1 VEQDTAP
8 AHTEVVSSSLLN
20 VVSSLLFVGLMLFLM
35 KLARQGGSY
44 WESKDGKRSIC
55 RMQLMDDEG
64 NWKRVRIVVDF
75 GSNAVL
81 VTARGRNSNA
91 YSGAWRVIG
100 HAHQSQRVDVDD
112 TENVFAIAHTSNEDK
127 LAMLR
132 LPTGSKCAAV
142 VSDRITR

>member
-1 VEQDTAP
+1 
-8 AHTEVVSSSLLN
+8 
-20 VVSSLLFVGLMLFLM
+20 
-35 KLARQGGSY
+35 
-44 WESKDGKRSIC
+44 
-55 RMQLMDDEG
+55 MDDEG

-132 LPTGSKCAAV
+132 LPTDSKCAAV

>member
-1 VEQDTAP
+1 
-8 AHTEVVSSSLLN
+8 VSSSLLN
-20 VVSSLLFVGLMLFLM
+20 IVSSLLFIGMLIVLMRLT
-35 KLARQGGSY
+35 RRGSGY

-75 GSNAVL
+75 GSNAAL

-112 TENVFAIAHTSNEDK
+112 TENVFAMAHASNEDK

-132 LPTGSKCAAV
+132 LPTDSKCAAV